1 MVFSFQ
7 PKIFGCGIYINLC
20 TYYIVSKWRRYPY
33 IMWWMKQLIYNLV
46 NWAYIDPN
54 VVWIYKIMIDN
65 EVFTIRI
72 VEEPFLIHFM
82 MIYKIMKSGLLL
94 KINKLGK
101 RLRSIYLYSRVR
113 LPIISCYRIHQDFQ

>member
-1 MVFSFQ
+1 
-7 PKIFGCGIYINLC
+7 
-20 TYYIVSKWRRYPY
+20 
-33 IMWWMKQLIYNLV
+33 
-46 NWAYIDPN
+46 
-54 VVWIYKIMIDN
+54 MIDN

-101 RLRSIYLYSRVR
+101 RLRSIYLYARVR
-113 LPIISCYRIHQDFQ
+113 LSNY